1 MVEKETPARKISLRN
16 TKQEM
21 LEAYKELSKQL
32 QEKQKEELKPQAR
45 IEGKMEKESVAAAD
59 SLSLEGI
66 GREVGNLKSE
76 IGKMLVQLSNRLEEG
91 ITKYENVKKATE
103 IKEKELEEIY
113 EIEKTS
119 SSLIALLEVQRQK
132 REQFE
137 ADMAAEKVALEQ
149 AIQSRRADWDRE
161 VKQREAELQEAA
173 VAEKKKRER
182 EIEEYRYGFQREQQ
196 LSREKF
202 EDEKA
207 RWEREGQ
214 LKKEEMERELALR
227 ETAIAERENDLE
239 TLRKRAEAF
248 PKELEEAVNKAILET
263 AENKKKEYENQKELM
278 AKEFTGERNVLTA
291 RIDSL
296 EKTIKEQNQQISKLS
311 SQLEKSYTQVQD
323 IAVKAVEGSHT
334 MKSFGNLEQII
345 SEQSR
350 KKVKDE

>member
-1 MVEKETPARKISLRN
+1 MAKKETPVRKLSIKN

-32 QEKQKEELKPQAR
+32 KEKQMEELEPQAR
-45 IEGKMEKESVAAAD
+45 IEEKMEKESIAAAD

-76 IGKMLVQLSNRLEEG
+76 IGKMLAQLSNRLEEE
-91 ITKYENVKKATE
+91 IAKYENVKKATE
-103 IKEKELEEIY
+103 TREKELKEIY

-137 ADMAAEKVALEQ
+137 ADMAEEKADHEQ
-149 AIQSRRADWDRE
+149 EMQMRRVDWDRE

-173 VAEKKKRER
+173 AAEKKKRER
-182 EIEEYRYGFQREQQ
+182 EIEEYRYSSKREQQ
-196 LSREKF
+196 LAREKF

-207 RWEREGQ
+207 RWERDSQ
-214 LKKEEMERELALR
+214 LRKEEMERELAIR
-227 ETAIAERENDLE
+227 ETAIAEQENDLE
-239 TLRKRAEAF
+239 TLRKRVEAF

-263 AENKKKEYENQKELM
+263 AEHKKKEYENQKELLS
-278 AKEFTGERNVLTA
+278 KEFTGERNVLTA